1 MVDIQNI
8 ASKIEPFMD
17 DKESILVV
25 QEIIKE
31 MVLEDD
37 SEVPNKMV
45 GLLMKFGFGPSDGI
59 ANFGGYE
66 VHNFKTG
73 QDEMRIKLNL
83 SDEREVYLWVENGA
97 IQASLPMD

>member
-1 MVDIQNI
+1 MIDIQNI
-8 ASKIEPFMD
+8 ANKIQPFMD

-25 QEIIKE
+25 KEIIKE
-31 MVLEDD
+31 IESEDD

-59 ANFGGYE
+59 ANFGGHE
-66 VHNFKTG
+66 VRNFKTG
-73 QDEMRIKLNL
+73 KNEMRIKLNL
-83 SDEREVYLWVENGA
+83 SDEREVYLWVENDA

>member
-1 MVDIQNI
+1 MQI
-8 ASKIEPFMD
+8 ANKMEPFMD
-17 DKESILVV
+17 DQESIQTV
-25 QEIIKE
+25 QQIIKE
-31 MVLEDD
+31 MESEDD
-37 SEVPNKMV
+37 SEVPGKMV

-59 ANFGGYE
+59 VNFGGNE

-73 QDEMRIKLNL
+73 KDEIRIKLNL